1 MPLSSNTNPEF
12 SGAITM
18 QGIKIIAG
26 AGAPTLSAPK
36 GSLYINTTA
45 TTTTTR
51 LYINTTG
58 STTWTTF
65 TTAA

>member
-58 STTWTTF
+58 
-65 TTAA
+65 